1 MRLKPILYSAVAITV
16 LLSTGGCSFL
26 FRHSDFGDDRPYAG
40 PGCLIQLFTLP
51 NLQGAMVPVVRDT
64 PELAEPWHDIK
75 SARAV
80 YGTWRLFADRDYKG
94 FMGDYAAPADALFL
108 MPTGHLGSLQCI
120 KKEPEK
126 PAFGYSSAPR

>member
-1 MRLKPILYSAVAITV
+1 MRLKS
-16 LLSTGGCSFL
+16 LLPAAMALGIALATSGCLGLL
-26 FRHSDFGDDRPYAG
+26 FDRSHDYDRPYTG

-51 NLQGAMVPVVRDT
+51 NLQGAMVPVVRDS
-64 PELAEPWHDIK
+64 PELAEPWHEIK

-94 FMGDYAAPADALFL
+94 FMGDYTAPADALFL
-108 MPTGHLGSLQCI
+108 LPPNHLGSLQCI

-126 PAFGYSSAPR
+126 PAFGYASTPR